1 MYLRGG
7 IIFFLDYNTLRIM
20 ELIANPIYDSA
31 FKYLLEDDRIA
42 KILISALLNLD
53 TADIIELQQMKNDVV
68 DSNRRDLKIFHVDFS
83 ARIVD
88 RETGHEE
95 QVCIELQ
102 KSWHKEEYQRF
113 RTYLS
118 TQIGNESNVDKDGY
132 PLHIISVYIF
142 GHVVVSEYGKYPV
155 LYINPHVEDPLGNV
169 LKGNFQNGK
178 RNRFLDAMA
187 YNMVIVQIPY
197 VNARPNSR
205 LDKILNIFDAAPNS
219 KVIEY
224 SIPPLPDTDADKKE
238 IDYIVRRLTEAAANS
253 EVRRKMSYERYID
266 NIIDGK
272 TDAEEKYAKSRTLIK
287 EQQEKL
293 EAKDKQ
299 LESVI
304 AKSVLAL
311 SGSKKPTEIAE
322 TLGIDVTLVETIINK
337 Q

>member
-1 MYLRGG
+1 
-7 IIFFLDYNTLRIM
+7 M

-53 TADIIELQQMKNDVV
+53 TADILELQQMKNDVV
-68 DSNRRDLKIFHVDFS
+68 DVNRRDLKIFHVDFS

-88 RETGHEE
+88 RETGREE

-142 GHVVVSEYGKYPV
+142 GHVVVSEYGKYPI
-155 LYINPHVEDPLGNV
+155 LYINPRVEDPLGNV
-169 LKGNFQNGK
+169 LKGDLKNGK

-187 YNMVIVQIPY
+187 YNMVIVQIPF

-205 LDKILNIFDAAPNS
+205 LDKILSIFDAAPNS

-224 SIPPLPDTDADKKE
+224 TIPPLPDTDADKKE

-293 EAKDKQ
+293 EEQQEKLEAKDKQ
-299 LESVI
+299 LEEKDKQLETVI

-311 SGSKKPTEIAE
+311 SGAKSASEIAE
-322 TLGIDVTLVETIINK
+322 MLGIDASIVEQIINA